1 MRNCEGRR
9 RGSQSASV
17 FWAKSLDFKFDGLLG
32 KVNDLSFELLSCE
45 SFEMA

>member
-1 MRNCEGRR
+1 MKGGGG
-9 RGSQSASV
+9 GSQSASV
-17 FWAKSLDFKFDGLLG
+17 FWANSLDFKFDGLLG